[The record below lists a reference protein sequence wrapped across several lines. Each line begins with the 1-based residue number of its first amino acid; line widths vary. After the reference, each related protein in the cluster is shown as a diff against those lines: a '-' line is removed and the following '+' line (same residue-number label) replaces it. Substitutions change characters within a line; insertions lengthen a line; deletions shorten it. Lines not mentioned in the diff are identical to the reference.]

1 MWGERTNGPAGIAG
15 DDTFVFDTDTD
26 FGDDTVWDA
35 GLGYAAE
42 GGADGAEVV
51 DGADTGVDTL
61 HFEGVDSLASLD
73 TISTVTDDGT
83 DVTAT
88 VYTSAAKTTESGS
101 IVIKGIGD
109 GSIDSFAEIDALAA
123 LEVTTAP

>member
-1 MWGERTNGPAGIAG
+1 
-15 DDTFVFDTDTD
+15 
-26 FGDDTVWDA
+26 
-35 GLGYAAE
+35 
-42 GGADGAEVV
+42 VV
-51 DGADTGVDTL
+51 DGADPGVDIL
-61 HFEGVDSLASLD
+61 HFDGVASLAALD

-101 IVIKGIGD
+101 IVIKNVGD
-109 GSIDSFAEIDALAA
+109 GTINSFSDLDALAQ